1 MERLPTD
8 VLCTVLTRLGVHEVN
23 LLARLCTRLA
33 SEAPGARLLLLS
45 EALKALSSAAAVE
58 LEAPSAEEP
67 AAYEPDSEELAAIE
81 LAAIEL
87 AAMYTESESEP
98 DT

>member
-1 MERLPTD
+1 M
-8 VLCTVLTRLGVHEVN
+8 N
-23 LLARLCTRLA
+23 LVARLCTRLA
-33 SEAPGARLLLLS
+33 CEAPGARSLLLS

-58 LEAPSAEEP
+58 LEAPSAEE
-67 AAYEPDSEELAAIE
+67 AAANEPDSEEELDSIE
-81 LAAIEL
+81 LAAMEL